1 MQAPPAQFNRRHL
14 VLGLPALV
22 ATLDSVASTSTDTSL
37 APKEIANALASP
49 KRYGTSRLR
58 FLAWDV
64 YDISLWTETH
74 FEPANFIKFPFALEL
89 TYLRAIKGLDIATQ
103 SLKEMQR
110 LGPMSK
116 SQENQ
121 WLVNMQAA
129 FPNVQPGDRLCGLHQ
144 PGQRVRFF
152 HNGALRTEID
162 DAAFAPFFF
171 GIWLSDK
178 TSEPRLRSELLKN
191 APL

>member
-1 MQAPPAQFNRRHL
+1 MHTPAAQFNRRQL

-22 ATLDSVASTSTDTSL
+22 AALDSVASTSTDTSL
-37 APKEIANALASP
+37 APKEIASALGSP
-49 KRYGTSRLR
+49 RRYGTSRLR

-64 YDISLWTETH
+64 YDISLWTDSR

-103 SLKEMQR
+103 SIKEMQR
-110 LGPMSK
+110 LGPISK

-121 WLVNMQAA
+121 WLVHMQAA
-129 FPNVQPGDRLCGLHQ
+129 FPNVQAGDRLSGLHQ

-152 HNGALRTEID
+152 HNGTLRTDIE

-178 TSEPRLRSELLKN
+178 TREPRLRSELLKN
-191 APL
+191 APP

>member
-1 MQAPPAQFNRRHL
+1 MQTPPVQTNRRHM
-14 VLGLPALV
+14 VLGLPALMV
-22 ATLDSVASTSTDTSL
+22 ALASAAKEPAEKSL
-37 APKEIANALASP
+37 IPKEIANALGSP

-110 LGPMSK
+110 LGPISK
-116 SQENQ
+116 SQESQ
-121 WLVNMQAA
+121 WLVSMQAA
-129 FPNVQPGDRLCGLHQ
+129 FPNVQAGDRLCGLHQ

-152 HNGALRTEID
+152 HNGALRTEIE

>member
-1 MQAPPAQFNRRHL
+1 MHTPAAQFNRRQL

-22 ATLDSVASTSTDTSL
+22 AALDSVASTSTDTSL
-37 APKEIANALASP
+37 APKEIASALGSP
-49 KRYGTSRLR
+49 RRYGTSRLR

-64 YDISLWTETH
+64 YDISLWTDSR

-89 TYLRAIKGLDIATQ
+89 TYLRAIKGFDIATQ
-103 SLKEMQR
+103 SIKEMQR
-110 LGPMSK
+110 LGPISK

-121 WLVNMQAA
+121 WLVHMQAA
-129 FPNVQPGDRLCGLHQ
+129 FPNVQPGDRLSGLHQ

-152 HNGALRTEID
+152 HNGSLRADIE

-191 APL
+191 APP

>member
-191 APL
+191 APH

>member
-1 MQAPPAQFNRRHL
+1 M
-14 VLGLPALV
+14 VLGLPALMV
-22 ATLDSVASTSTDTSL
+22 ALASAAKEPAEKFL
-37 APKEIANALASP
+37 IPKEIANALGSP

-110 LGPMSK
+110 LGPISK
-116 SQENQ
+116 SQESQ
-121 WLVNMQAA
+121 WLVSMQAA
-129 FPNVQPGDRLCGLHQ
+129 FPNVQAGDRLCGLHQ

-152 HNGALRTEID
+152 HNGALRTEIE